1 MEGER
6 QFAVG
11 KGKRAADQN
20 EQLRL
25 IQRQADL
32 PLVPLGALGAPSR
45 APMEAAIT
53 RSGIEGGRHHQILSA
68 PRTQVI
74 PSTVKAWSS
83 LSMAHGVGELHGGNE
98 VVAGVIEDVED

>member
-53 RSGIEGGRHHQILSA
+53 RSGIEGGRRHQILSA
-68 PRTQVI
+68 PRTSGDPLNGEGMVELVHG
-74 PSTVKAWSS
+74 TWSGR
-83 LSMAHGVGELHGGNE
+83 APRRQ
-98 VVAGVIEDVED
+98 

>member
-1 MEGER
+1 M
-6 QFAVG
+6 G

-53 RSGIEGGRHHQILSA
+53 RSGIEGGRRHQILSA
-68 PRTQVI
+68 PHTSGDPLNGESMVELVHG
-74 PSTVKAWSS
+74 TWSGQ
-83 LSMAHGVGELHGGNE
+83 APRRQ
-98 VVAGVIEDVED
+98 